1 MPKTPRSRAEPRESN
16 IRVIVNRS
24 TEAIDFDAWC
34 ASYVRDLIAAD
45 RAKQRHE
52 QEAA

>member
-1 MPKTPRSRAEPRESN
+1 MKQNTEPK
-16 IRVIVNRS
+16 IRVVVNRS

-34 ASYVRDLIAAD
+34 ADYVRDLIAAD
-45 RAKQRHE
+45 RAKQRQQ